1 MTPLRPALKVPTI
14 NQLPPKDMSMTEIV
28 LASSSPYRAEL
39 LGRLQLDFEQIAP
52 EIDESIAPGETADQ
66 YVCRLARE
74 KALAVAERYPDRIV
88 IGSDQCSECR
98 GQILGKPGRIDRAIE
113 QLTNASGQRVTLST
127 AVAVYDPDTAH
138 VEVALVPT
146 HVHFRR
152 LNRSAIERYVNLE
165 KPLDCAGAFRAEGLG
180 IALFERIQSD
190 DPNAIIGLPL
200 IALTRLLA
208 RIGIVRP

>member
-1 MTPLRPALKVPTI
+1 MTG
-14 NQLPPKDMSMTEIV
+14 IV

-39 LGRLQLDFEQIAP
+39 LRRLQLDFEQIAP
-52 EIDESIAPGETADQ
+52 EIDESVAPEETADR
-66 YVCRLARE
+66 YVRRLARE
-74 KALAVAERYPDRIV
+74 KALAVAERSPGRVV

-98 GQILGKPGRIDRAIE
+98 GRILGKPGSIERAIE

-127 AVAVYDPDTAH
+127 AVAVYDPDSGH
-138 VEVALVPT
+138 VEVELVPT

-152 LNRSAIERYVNLE
+152 LERSAIERYVNLE